1 MLRAELEQS
10 QGTGRNLAPQK
21 ETLKILRLIARVE
34 ERLSVVVDA
43 RFYAARRGDGMSP
56 LYCSVWIRGKD
67 FQTAGHGSAGGYG
80 YHKMSAALAYAL
92 RDAGVHL
99 YGSIC
104 VRDVS
109 PDVNDRPADIAGV
122 GDQAMEASLV
132 AIGNALEGVDMSLHF
147 VG

>member
-43 RFYAARRGDGMSP
+43 RFYAARRSDGMSP

-67 FQTAGHGSAGGYG
+67 FQTAGSGQAGGCG

-92 RDAGVHL
+92 RDAGVQL
-99 YGSIC
+99 YGDAYG
-104 VRDVS
+104 RDV
-109 PDVNDRPADIAGV
+109 PDDRPADIAGV